1 MIHKIKKYILTVII
15 LFVVKVSAQQDP
27 QFTHYMYNMSVL
39 NPAYAT
45 DNTDVINFG
54 GLYRA
59 QWVGIEGAPTTQ
71 TFFVHKPVS
80 KRVEL
85 GLSIIHD
92 EIGNIVNENNI
103 FVDFAYVLPLRD
115 TV

>member
-45 DNTDVINFG
+45 DNADVINFG

-59 QWVGIEGAPTTQ
+59 QWVELKVRPQ
-71 TFFVHKPVS
+71 HKLFLFIS
-80 KRVEL
+80 RFLKE
-85 GLSIIHD
+85 
-92 EIGNIVNENNI
+92 
-103 FVDFAYVLPLRD
+103 
-115 TV
+115 